1 MFAVMSDLLEK
12 SNTYDDIQVVER
24 RAHGASSDVKSI
36 HYETVPSALN

>member
-24 RAHGASSDVKSI
+24 RAQGASSDVKFI